1 MPALVL
7 HVRPY
12 RESSGMVDFFTPQQ
26 GRVAGVKKGMRRGRN
41 PVQLQPFSYGRLSYV
56 GRSNLV
62 TVTAFEAVGRYDL
75 HGDALSAGFYVLEL
89 LTRCLSERQAEP
101 ALYAATCRV
110 LQALQEDIA
119 LAPTL
124 RQFEAI
130 LLRELGYGIDYLHE
144 GDEGRPV
151 ENEANYQWVPER
163 GLVRVAEIPKPPAQ
177 AVPGRVLL
185 ALHNQDFSRPETVR
199 FAKYLYQSALAPLL
213 GTAPLISREMFR
225 ARSTRTHCSG

>member
-1 MPALVL
+1 
-7 HVRPY
+7 
-12 RESSGMVDFFTPQQ
+12 MVQFFTQQQ
-26 GRVAGVKKGMRRGRN
+26 GRVVGVKKGMRRGRN

-62 TVTAFEAVGRYDL
+62 TVTSFESVGRYDL
-75 HGDALSAGFYVLEL
+75 AGNTLSAGFYVLEL

-101 ALYAATCRV
+101 MLYSATCRV
-110 LQALQEDIA
+110 LEALQEGAA

-144 GDEGRPV
+144 ADEGRPV
-151 ENEANYQWVPER
+151 EQEASYRWVPER
-163 GLVRVAEIPKPPAQ
+163 GLVRVAEVPKAPAH
-177 AVPGRVLL
+177 AVPGRVLID
-185 ALHNQDFSRPETVR
+185 LHNQDFSRPETVR

-213 GTAPLISREMFR
+213 GTAPLVSREMFR
-225 ARSTRTHCSG
+225 ATLTRSPGSG